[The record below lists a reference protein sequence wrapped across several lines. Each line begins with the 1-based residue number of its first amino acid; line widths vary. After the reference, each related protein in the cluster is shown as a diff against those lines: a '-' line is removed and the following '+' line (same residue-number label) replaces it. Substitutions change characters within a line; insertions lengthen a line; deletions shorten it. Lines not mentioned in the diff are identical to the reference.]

1 MLYGLDFLYL
11 EEIKQLLAWTFV
23 SSAFRKLVETFG
35 YRSFINLILMS
46 LSLYFGENSVE
57 KLYLQA
63 PSISYSSSIPLCVCG
78 W

>member
-1 MLYGLDFLYL
+1 MYGLDFLYL

-23 SSAFRKLVETFG
+23 SSAFRELVETFG

-57 KLYLQA
+57 NFYLQA
-63 PSISYSSSIPLCVCG
+63 PSISYSSSILLCVCG